1 MAERLRGKTT
11 GRWEAGRAVC
21 AWGEVRGKRCKSVA
35 GFCMGPPPLFLRD
48 KLKNK
53 DFLFLN
59 VFGCL
64 CLFNSDVSETQNHKS
79 LAS

>member
-1 MAERLRGKTT
+1 MMAERLRGKTT

-21 AWGEVRGKRCKSVA
+21 AWGEVRGKRCKSVT

-53 DFLFLN
+53 DFLF
-59 VFGCL
+59 
-64 CLFNSDVSETQNHKS
+64 
-79 LAS
+79 